1 MALTLVLVRHGETEG
16 NSSIRYYGATD
27 IALSEIGRLQMRSV
41 RRELERRTVG
51 APATVFVSPLSRA
64 MESARII
71 AVSNPPITPIEEF
84 REINFGL
91 FEGLT
96 AEEISD
102 RYPQEYRRWMD
113 DRFAPGFTFPA
124 GDNRRAFSE
133 RVNRGLDRMLAMIDD
148 TPASDGYVLLVA
160 HRGVIRT
167 IVERLTNQSPSVE
180 LASIQIL
187 RRARDWRPQSL
198 DLTDH
203 LLPD

>member
-1 MALTLVLVRHGETEG
+1 MAVTLVLVRHGETEG

-41 RRELERRTVG
+41 RRELERRTIG
-51 APATVFVSPLSRA
+51 AFATVFASPLSRA
-64 MESARII
+64 IESARVIT
-71 AVSNPPITPIEEF
+71 SGNPSITPIEEF

-96 AEEISD
+96 AEEIRE
-102 RYPQEYRRWMD
+102 RYPQAYRHWMA
-113 DRFAPGFTFPA
+113 DRFAPDFTFPE
-124 GDNRRAFSE
+124 GDNRRAFTE
-133 RVNRGLDRMLAMIDD
+133 RVHRGLDRMLAMIDD
-148 TPASDGYVLLVA
+148 APPSDGYVLLVA

-167 IVERLTNQSPSVE
+167 IVERLTNESPAVE

-187 RRARDWRPQSL
+187 LRASDWQPQAL

-203 LLPD
+203 LRP